1 MESAEPRTL
10 RLLAVT
16 EASTVTGAA
25 KSLLDFCRASN
36 ALSRATGEPRV
47 ETSVVTFERTRRD
60 ADSVHARTPDDES
73 RASDGEPRASVETT
87 LASEGARNAFVAAA
101 LAFGLEV
108 DVIEE
113 GFRFDPRAVR
123 GLRRVVERRAPDL
136 VVTCHVKSHFL
147 ALVSGLRRRR
157 AWVAYHHGYTSTDR
171 KMLAYNRLDRWSLP
185 AADRVVTVCEAFARE
200 LEERRGVA
208 REKIFVQHNSI
219 TQGRRVGADEVRS
232 LRARLRIKEDE
243 RVLLTI
249 GRLSREKAQADLLRA
264 FKLLT
269 RGAQSSEGVR
279 SADGRRDAGGRV
291 RLVVVGDGP
300 ERASLERLARE
311 LGLDQQIVFAGQS
324 GDVAPFYAAADAFA
338 LPSHSEGSPYVLL
351 EAMAA
356 GLPVVATA
364 VGGVPEIL
372 SDEESALLVAPRDEA
387 AMARALSR
395 ILSDRELARAL
406 TTKASALA
414 ATRHA
419 PETYARA
426 LARLYDDVI
435 TNSRAARGK

>member
-36 ALSRATGEPRV
+36 ALRRATGEPRG

-60 ADSVHARTPDDES
+60 ADSGHARAPDDES
-73 RASDGEPRASVETT
+73 RISDGEPRASVETA
-87 LASEGARNAFVAAA
+87 LASEGTRNDFVAAA
-101 LAFGLEV
+101 RAGGLEV

-113 GFRFDPRAVR
+113 RFRFDPRAVR
-123 GLRRVVERRAPDL
+123 GLRRVVERRAPDV
-136 VVTCHVKSHFL
+136 VVTYHVKSHFL
-147 ALVSGLRRRR
+147 ALLSGLRRRR

-219 TQGRRVGADEVRS
+219 TQGRKVGADEVKS
-232 LRARLRIKEDE
+232 LRARLRIEEGE

-269 RGAQSSEGVR
+269 RDAQSSEDVCDVR
-279 SADGRRDAGGRV
+279 SANGRGDALVRV

-311 LGLDQQIVFAGQS
+311 LGLDHTIVFAGQS
-324 GDVAPFYAAADAFA
+324 GDVA
-338 LPSHSEGSPYVLL
+338 
-351 EAMAA
+351 
-356 GLPVVATA
+356 
-364 VGGVPEIL
+364 
-372 SDEESALLVAPRDEA
+372 
-387 AMARALSR
+387 
-395 ILSDRELARAL
+395 
-406 TTKASALA
+406 
-414 ATRHA
+414 
-419 PETYARA
+419 
-426 LARLYDDVI
+426 
-435 TNSRAARGK
+435 